1 MTLKTPLKI
10 LFAAILVTM
19 IVVSCYATSK
29 QALTQWT
36 GLTAGQDRYWTFA
49 TLCDA
54 YFGFTTFY
62 VWVFYKERVWLARI
76 LWFIAIMAL
85 GNMAMSGY
93 VLLQLAKLRKDEPA
107 STILLSTTT
116 ASR

>member
-19 IVVSCYATSK
+19 IIVSCYATSQ

-54 YFGFTTFY
+54 YFGFLTFY
-62 VWVFYKERVWLARI
+62 VWVFYKERSWLARV
-76 LWFIAIMAL
+76 LWFIAIMVL
-85 GNMAMSGY
+85 GNMAMSSY
-93 VLLQLAKLRKDEPA
+93 VLWQLIRLRNDEPA
-107 STILLSTTT
+107 SNIL
-116 ASR
+116 SR